1 MRFRLAAILG
11 LLIIALAI
19 VLAIVLTPAQRPV
32 ARESPPPASLIDIG
46 GRKLHL
52 YCTGPESPTVILMAG
67 GGAFSIDRA
76 LVQPKVGENARVCSY
91 DGGLTIIRAAIRI
104 STRPWGRRALRGAR
118 GCSTR

>member
-52 YCTGPESPTVILMAG
+52 YCTGVLHWCI
-67 GGAFSIDRA
+67 A
-76 LVQPKVGENARVCSY
+76 LGRKVR
-91 DGGLTIIRAAIRI
+91 L
-104 STRPWGRRALRGAR
+104 
-118 GCSTR
+118 